1 MKYEIRIIS
10 EEDTIRSRT
19 YEDFDE
25 AIEIAEIMLND
36 FVNTDFG
43 DEIIITEENNY
54 KPSKFLWANGKILI
68 EELKVGDIVKI
79 INNGKTYTTYT
90 EFMTLHAT
98 PTQCC
103 LWGYDT
109 IPNENETQ
117 YIIRNIAL
125 HSNQSEGKLAIIQ
138 EHYRG
143 EEFGKIYLLGIEGLR
158 KI

>member
-19 YEDFDE
+19 YENFDE
-25 AIEIAEIMLND
+25 AIEIAEIMFND

-54 KPSKFLWANGKILI
+54 KASKYLWANGKILI

-79 INNGKTYTTYT
+79 IDNGQTYANYE
-90 EFMTLHAT
+90 EFMTQYAT

-103 LWGYDT
+103 FWDYGT
-109 IPNENETQ
+109 VPNADETQ
-117 YIIRNIAL
+117 YAIRGITPHPRL
-125 HSNQSEGKLAIIQ
+125 GGIKLAIIQ
-138 EHYRG
+138 DCRRG
-143 EEFGKIYLLGIEGLR
+143 ELGKIYLMGVKGLQR
-158 KI
+158 I

>member
-25 AIEIAEIMLND
+25 AIEIAEKMFND

-43 DEIIITEENNY
+43 DEIVVTEESNNRA
-54 KPSKFLWANGKILI
+54 SKFLWANGKILI

-79 INNGKTYTTYT
+79 INSGQSYTNYI
-90 EFMTLHAT
+90 EFMTQYAT
-98 PTQCC
+98 PAQCC
-103 LWGYDT
+103 VWDCGAT
-109 IPNENETQ
+109 PNADETQ
-117 YIIRNIAL
+117 YIIRSIAL
-125 HSNQSEGKLAIIQ
+125 HERQYEGKLAIIQ

-143 EEFGKIYLLGIEGLR
+143 EFGKIYLMGVKGLQ

>member
-10 EEDTIRSRT
+10 EEDTIKSRT

-25 AIEIAEIMLND
+25 AIEIAERMLNN

-43 DEIIITEENNY
+43 DEIIVTEENNY
-54 KPSKFLWANGKILI
+54 KPSKYLWANGKILT

-79 INNGKTYTTYT
+79 IDNGKSYTNYI
-90 EFMTLHAT
+90 EFMTQYAT

-103 LWGYDT
+103 VWDCGV
-109 IPNENETQ
+109 IPSADETQ
-117 YIIRNIAL
+117 YIIRSIAL
-125 HSNQSEGKLAIIQ
+125 HERQYEGELAIIQ
-138 EHYRG
+138 NYHRG
-143 EEFGKIYLLGIEGLR
+143 EFGKIYLMGVKGLQ

>member
-19 YEDFDE
+19 YEDFGK
-25 AIEIAEIMLND
+25 AIEIAERMLND

-43 DEIIITEENNY
+43 DEIVVTEESDNRA
-54 KPSKFLWANGKILI
+54 SKYLWANGKILT

-79 INNGKTYTTYT
+79 IDNGKSYTNYI

-98 PTQCC
+98 PSHCC
-103 LWGYDT
+103 LWDYGTVPSAD
-109 IPNENETQ
+109 ETQ
-117 YIIRNIAL
+117 YIIRGIAL
-125 HSNQSEGKLAIIQ
+125 HLRESEGKLAIIQ
-138 EHYRG
+138 NYHRG
-143 EEFGKIYLLGIEGLR
+143 EFGKIYLMGVKGLQ

>member
-10 EEDTIRSRT
+10 EEDTIKSRT

-25 AIEIAEIMLND
+25 AIEIAERMLNN

-43 DEIIITEENNY
+43 DEIVVTEESDNRA
-54 KPSKFLWANGKILI
+54 SKYLWANGKILI
-68 EELKVGDIVKI
+68 EESKVGDIVKI
-79 INNGKTYTTYT
+79 IDNGKTYTNYI

-98 PTQCC
+98 PSQCC
-103 LWGYDT
+103 LWDYDT
-109 IPNENETQ
+109 VPSADETQ

-125 HSNQSEGKLAIIQ
+125 HERQYEGKLAIIQ
-138 EHYRG
+138 NYHRG
-143 EEFGKIYLLGIEGLR
+143 EFGKIYLMNVKGLQ

>member
-10 EEDTIRSRT
+10 EEDTIKSRT
-19 YEDFDE
+19 YEDFGE

-54 KPSKFLWANGKILI
+54 KPSKYLWANGKILI

-79 INNGKTYTTYT
+79 IDKGKTYTNYT
-90 EFMTLHAT
+90 EFMTQYAT

-103 LWGYDT
+103 VWDYNVV
-109 IPNENETQ
+109 PNADETQ
-117 YIIRNIAL
+117 YVIRGIAL
-125 HSNQSEGKLAIIQ
+125 HERQYEGKLAIIQ

-143 EEFGKIYLLGIEGLR
+143 ELGKIYLMNVKGLR